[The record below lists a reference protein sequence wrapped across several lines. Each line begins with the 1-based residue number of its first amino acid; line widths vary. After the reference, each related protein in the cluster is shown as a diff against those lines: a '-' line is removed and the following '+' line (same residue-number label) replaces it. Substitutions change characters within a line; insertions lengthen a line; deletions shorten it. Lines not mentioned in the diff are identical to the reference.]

1 MEFLNKNVYIHGVG
15 GYIRIV
21 EFPKTNNMNGPDN
34 QQLEICTVPF
44 ERYRPMCGNYRRSF
58 FAHSVFRVVPLEND
72 NRHQSNDSPN
82 ERKVAFH
89 VLKNN
94 ELTNPAKFL
103 NLPLYGDDY
112 MNRIAAILAECASD
126 LLPELIPTILEYIV
140 VGETDQT
147 NFEGPGFNYTPMT
160 AEVGERRGEPGP
172 SQIFTLQ
179 AQPGHN
185 RFGIKSICG
194 KYWRSQHW
202 TGTVSQSDH
211 CLGDETWSISLH
223 PSPTE
228 MASSSSSDSS
238 GSFSDDSSSDE
249 DSDHD
254 ESMSNSESSYS

>member
-1 MEFLNKNVYIHGVG
+1 MEFLNKNICIHGVG
-15 GYIRIV
+15 GYVRIV
-21 EFPKTNNMNGPDN
+21 GFPKMNSRNGSDN
-34 QQLEICTVPF
+34 RQLEICTVQF

-58 FAHSVFRVVPLEND
+58 FAHSVFQVVPLEND
-72 NRHQSNDSPN
+72 NRNQSN
-82 ERKVAFH
+82 ERKVAFR
-89 VLKNN
+89 VLQNT

-103 NLPLYGDDY
+103 TFPLYGDDY
-112 MNRIAAILAECASD
+112 MNKIAAVLTECASD

-147 NFEGPGFNYTPMT
+147 NFEPANYTAMT
-160 AEVGERRGEPGP
+160 ADIGERRGEPGP

-179 AQPGHN
+179 PQPGNN

-211 CLGDETWSISLH
+211 CLGDETWTISLH
-223 PSPTE
+223 PSPRE
-228 MASSSSSDSS
+228 MASSSSDSS
-238 GSFSDDSSSDE
+238 ESFSDDSSSDE

-254 ESMSNSESSYS
+254 ESMSNSDSSYT